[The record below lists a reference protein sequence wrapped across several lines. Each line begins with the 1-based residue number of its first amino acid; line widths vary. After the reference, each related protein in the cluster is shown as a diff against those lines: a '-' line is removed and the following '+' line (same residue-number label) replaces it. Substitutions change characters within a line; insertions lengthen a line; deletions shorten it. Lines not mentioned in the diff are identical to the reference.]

1 MLFEVIKRPD
11 GSAPDGIRDT
21 WIGLTLEADD
31 FPVIVF
37 MKDSSGKVVKEINCW
52 KVPFDRA
59 LFILGAKSKEAAD
72 WYRQNYPKETQFI
85 AFGCDETKV
94 VDWSSPE

>member
-11 GSAPDGIRDT
+11 GPAPDEVRGA
-21 WIGLTLEADD
+21 WIGLILEADV
-31 FPVIVF
+31 FPVGVPV
-37 MKDSSGKVVKEINCW
+37 KDSTGEVAGERSCW
-52 KVPFDRA
+52 KVAFEDA
-59 LFILGAKSKEAAD
+59 LSVLGKKSKEAAD

-94 VDWSSPE
+94 IEWSPK